1 MTQFKHLF
9 SKLHIGNTELQNR
22 ILSTAHQTNHVI
34 DGIPTE
40 DMDAYHVARAKG
52 GLGLIVLE
60 AAAVHSSGM
69 LTTNTIN
76 GYCEEIVDAYKRLAN
91 KIHPYGT
98 KIFTQLFHGGREV
111 VSSTYRNAAYSASS
125 VPSLRFGTMPR
136 ALTVEEV
143 KDIIDG
149 FARSA
154 KRAKDGGLDGVEIC
168 CSHGYLPAQFWSDQ
182 TNIRTDDY
190 GGSFENR
197 MRFIV
202 EVIERVWE
210 EVGEDFTVG
219 IRMSSDE
226 RT

>member
-111 VSSTYRNAAYSASS
+111 VSSTYRNAAYSASY
-125 VPSLRFGTMPR
+125 VQSLRFGTMTR
-136 ALTVEEV
+136 AINVEED

-149 FARSA
+149 YASYAIRYMIGS
-154 KRAKDGGLDGVEIC
+154 LDGLEFC
-168 CSHGYLPAQFWSDQ
+168 YLFGYIPSLL
-182 TNIRTDDY
+182 
-190 GGSFENR
+190 
-197 MRFIV
+197 
-202 EVIERVWE
+202 
-210 EVGEDFTVG
+210 
-219 IRMSSDE
+219 
-226 RT
+226 